1 MIGGAGESGMGDDIL
16 PEGRQSVSGMVTSW
30 LTVSAAAAQ
39 CARGAERENMA
50 HIKVDQEVI
59 TLDILVNLFS
69 EWTVNK
75 FHLSFTLHYV
85 LS

>member
-1 MIGGAGESGMGDDIL
+1 MIGGAGESGVGDGIL
-16 PEGRQSVSGMVTSW
+16 PEGRQSVSGMVTSR

-59 TLDILVNLFS
+59 TLDILVS

-85 LS
+85 FS